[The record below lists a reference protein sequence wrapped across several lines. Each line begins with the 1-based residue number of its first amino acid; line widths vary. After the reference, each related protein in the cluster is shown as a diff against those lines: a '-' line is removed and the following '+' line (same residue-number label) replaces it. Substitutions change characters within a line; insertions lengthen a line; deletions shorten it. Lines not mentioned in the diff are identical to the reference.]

1 MDKFIDPINQIDRE
15 LHCSHNQ
22 LSSKI
27 RNHESNLDIHVTK
40 DDKDLWN
47 SKADKS
53 YVDAEQSKAKSYT
66 DEQISAVNEN
76 VANTL
81 QDYTT
86 KEYSDSLIYKFNSL
100 MTSSNVGKTS

>member
-40 DDKDLWN
+40 DDKD
-47 SKADKS
+47 
-53 YVDAEQSKAKSYT
+53 
-66 DEQISAVNEN
+66 
-76 VANTL
+76 
-81 QDYTT
+81 
-86 KEYSDSLIYKFNSL
+86 
-100 MTSSNVGKTS
+100 

>member
-1 MDKFIDPINQIDRE
+1 MDKFIDHINQIDRE
-15 LHCSHNQ
+15 LNCSHNQ

-40 DDKDLWN
+40 YDKDLWN

-66 DEQISAVNEN
+66 DYINLINEIKTN
-76 VANTL
+76 VKR
-81 QDYTT
+81 D
-86 KEYSDSLIYKFNSL
+86 FNI
-100 MTSSNVGKTS
+100 